1 MARPRQ
7 DLRQKTLLL
16 TVFSNL
22 RIGKLGKTRPWI
34 FQSWA
39 GALARSDAYGVFKWE
54 PERMAILVWP
64 YNSER
69 QDSFPEDLELLAEGS
84 AEDRVIQKYEVDGT
98 WYGCF
103 PHFEEHNS
111 MERRGKP
118 QLPFP
123 PGTKSPWT
131 PRETEKELEKK
142 TEKETETELE
152 RNLGKPRLTPV
163 KPVGSVSS
171 TVSLAV
177 TGETPVPP
185 KRYDDELSIIF
196 QTITGNVF
204 DEDKLAISRCN
215 FKAPKDAVR
224 FAHLMVWAYTKS
236 DYWPTQLSGF
246 ESFEQNLPVIE
257 KQYDKFY
264 AKAKKHPEDLYPDL
278 QSIIDWRVDL
288 NIIED

>member
-7 DLRQKTLLL
+7 DLRQKALLP

-84 AEDRVIQKYEVDGT
+84 AEDRVIQKYEVGGT

-152 RNLGKPRLTPV
+152 PEGDLGKPRLTSV
-163 KPVGSVSS
+163 NGSAS
-171 TVSLAV
+171 TVSFAD

-185 KRYDDELSIIF
+185 TDNINLCCLFEL
-196 QTITGNVF
+196 ITETVS
-204 DEDKLAISRCN
+204 DADRLAIFRCT
-215 FKAPKDAVR
+215 FETPEGAVR
-224 FAHLMVWAYTKS
+224 LAHLMVWAYTKS
-236 DYWPTQLSGF
+236 DYWPKHLTGF
-246 ESFEQNLPVIE
+246 ESFQQNLPVIE
-257 KQYDKFY
+257 KQYDRFY
-264 AKAKKHPEDLYPDL
+264 AKAKKKPEDLRPTL
-278 QSIIDWRVDL
+278 LSICSWVDK
-288 NIIED
+288 EGAK